1 MDNKQQFL
9 TELHNL
15 LDKYQV
21 EISIGLGGDTHGFG
35 LDSWI
40 EIMHQPNPKINKYE
54 TILTFN
60 DGCVGAYELKQYIP
74 INVDKLMDELGLK

>member
-1 MDNKQQFL
+1 MDNKKQFL
-9 TELHNL
+9 QELHDL

-21 EISIGLGGDTHGFG
+21 EISIGLDGDTHG

-54 TILTFN
+54 TIITFN
-60 DGCVGAYELKQYIP
+60 DGCVGAYELKQHIP
-74 INVDKLMDELGLK
+74 LDVEKLVNELGLK